1 MATVAEIVTNTIIK
15 KLESGVIPWCRP
27 WQGGEAV
34 NYITQKP
41 YKGINRL
48 LLDGGEYLTF
58 KQVQDLK
65 GHIKK
70 GAKSHIVVF
79 YKPLQIT
86 DDETDEIKDI
96 RLLRYYK
103 VFSLADVEGIDS
115 KQIIHEHENYSIE
128 RCQKVI
134 DNYVIK
140 SGIKLQTDEVSAK
153 AFYSPTTDMVV
164 LPKLSQ
170 FTSSQHYYS
179 TAYHELTHSTG
190 HKSRLDRLTTTAH
203 FGNKDYSREEL
214 TAEIGSAILCN
225 YTGIDSTDI
234 IDNSAA
240 YIQSWLKALK
250 NDKNM
255 VLVASAKAEKAVEYI
270 LQ

>member
-15 KLESGVIPWCRP
+15 KLESGVIPWHRP
-27 WQGGEAV
+27 WQGGESV
-34 NYITQKP
+34 NYVTQKP
-41 YKGINRL
+41 YRGINRL

-58 KQVQDLK
+58 QQIQERK

-86 DDETDEIKDI
+86 DEDTDEIKDI
-96 RLLRYYK
+96 RLLRYYR

-115 KQIIHEHENYSIE
+115 KQTITPNQNCSIE
-128 RCQKVI
+128 ACQKVI
-134 DNYVIK
+134 DDYVSK
-140 SGIKLQTDEVSAK
+140 SGITFTAK
-153 AFYSPTTDMVV
+153 TSSHAYYSPSNDTVTV
-164 LPKLSQ
+164 PKLEQ
-170 FTSSQHYYS
+170 FESSQEYYA
-179 TAYHELTHSTG
+179 TAFHELMHSTG
-190 HKSRLDRLTTTAH
+190 HKSRLNRLSQTAH
-203 FGNKDYSREEL
+203 FGNNEYSREEL

-225 YTGIDSTDI
+225 HTGIDNAAVT
-234 IDNSAA
+234 DNSAA

-250 NDKNM
+250 GDANM
-255 VLVASAKAEKAVEYI
+255 VLVAAAKAEKAAEYI